1 MTTRLVA
8 CALCIIAAS
17 LTACGRDEAP
27 KPLPASKAEEAKPMP
42 PAAPAAA
49 PAEGARK

>member
-1 MTTRLVA
+1 MTIRLVV
-8 CALCIIAAS
+8 CALYVIAVS
-17 LTACGRDEAP
+17 LAACGRDEAP
-27 KPLPASKAEEAKPMP
+27 KPPPASKAEEAKPMP